1 MEEDSNCNNN
11 EEDEDENNESEN
23 NSESDNVS
31 KKLAKVSDIYSF
43 NYSPKLK
50 KIISKYIPNNL
61 GDNNSHYIKS
71 IYRKKNIKQIQKI
84 IQR

>member
-1 MEEDSNCNNN
+1 MEEDSICNNN

-23 NSESDNVS
+23 ISESDNES
-31 KKLAKVSDIYSF
+31 KKFAKVSDIYSF
-43 NYSPKLK
+43 NYNPKLK
-50 KIISKYIPNNL
+50 KIIGKYIPNNL

>member
-23 NSESDNVS
+23 NSESDNES
-31 KKLAKVSDIYSF
+31 KKFAKVSDIYSF

-50 KIISKYIPNNL
+50 KIISKYIPKNL
-61 GDNNSHYIKS
+61 GDNNSHYENNYIPTEKYKT
-71 IYRKKNIKQIQKI
+71 ITNNINL
-84 IQR
+84 

>member
-23 NSESDNVS
+23 NSESDNES
-31 KKLAKVSDIYSF
+31 KKFAKVSDIYSF

-61 GDNNSHYIKS
+61 GDNNSNYIKN

>member
-11 EEDEDENNESEN
+11 EEDEDENNSV
-23 NSESDNVS
+23 SDNES
-31 KKLAKVSDIYSF
+31 KKFAKVSDIYSF

-50 KIISKYIPNNL
+50 KIIFKYIPKNL
-61 GDNNSHYIKS
+61 CDNNSHYIKS

>member
-23 NSESDNVS
+23 ISESDNES
-31 KKLAKVSDIYSF
+31 EKFAKVSDIYSF
-43 NYSPKLK
+43 NYSLKLK

-61 GDNNSHYIKS
+61 GDNNSHYIKN